1 MAYGAMSTPE
11 MEPLAADRDSG
22 DPDDGHSGKT
32 LESQHAEFRQV
43 SIPILQDSLSTSTVG
58 PILAILLQ
66 VVVAMV
72 IALTATVDMYF
83 DTSNSLGQLPSIDH
97 DLYITGTTIVATIVS
112 IFTVG
117 QIRRTWVS
125 GRHNALNDTDV
136 TLLQRRQFAVLIG
149 LAPLKAQLQDWNVTA
164 FLAIASLLTT
174 AIVSALAP
182 RLVIGNE
189 IAFSA

>member
-1 MAYGAMSTPE
+1 MTYGAMSTQE
-11 MEPLAADRDSG
+11 MEPLAADRDAR
-22 DPDDGHSGKT
+22 DPDDGHSGKA
-32 LESQHAEFRQV
+32 LESEHAEFRQA
-43 SIPILQDSLSTSTVG
+43 SIPILQDSLSTSIVG

-83 DTSNSLGQLPSIDH
+83 DTSNSPGQLPSIDH
-97 DLYITGTTIVATIVS
+97 DLYITGTTIVATIIS

-125 GRHNALNDTDV
+125 ERHNALNNTDV

-149 LAPLKAQLQDWNVTA
+149 LAPLKAQLQDWNVTT

-189 IAFSA
+189 IALST